1 MGYWDEETGEYE
13 PTDEEIEQC
22 EAEEDTKTSINGQV
36 LHIDFDMENMCQG
49 IVNAVKEQLKSEL
62 YEMVLAEIKADIV
75 KDIKQ
80 TVLTSTGEIVKDL
93 IVDFMNNEKITVGG
107 DCWGN
112 KKAEEYTLMDYAKK
126 CVGEAINDSRFTV
139 VTEITEEKSWNG
151 IVNYRKKSREFKF
164 NEFINSQLGIGNEIQ
179 KYMIQQIGDIK
190 NQVNKDIREL
200 FDKETKNML
209 SESVL
214 SVLMTNDTYKKIQNQ
229 IACIADRTV
238 N

>member
-1 MGYWDEETGEYE
+1 
-13 PTDEEIEQC
+13 
-22 EAEEDTKTSINGQV
+22 
-36 LHIDFDMENMCQG
+36 
-49 IVNAVKEQLKSEL
+49 
-62 YEMVLAEIKADIV
+62 
-75 KDIKQ
+75 
-80 TVLTSTGEIVKDL
+80 
-93 IVDFMNNEKITVGG
+93 MNNEKITVGG

-151 IVNYRKKSREFKF
+151 IFNYRKKSREFKF
-164 NEFINSQLGIGNEIQ
+164 NEFIYSQLGIGNELQ

-200 FDKETKNML
+200 FDKETKNVL

>member
-1 MGYWDEETGEYE
+1 
-13 PTDEEIEQC
+13 
-22 EAEEDTKTSINGQV
+22 
-36 LHIDFDMENMCQG
+36 
-49 IVNAVKEQLKSEL
+49 
-62 YEMVLAEIKADIV
+62 
-75 KDIKQ
+75 
-80 TVLTSTGEIVKDL
+80 
-93 IVDFMNNEKITVGG
+93 
-107 DCWGN
+107 
-112 KKAEEYTLMDYAKK
+112 MDYAKK

-229 IACIADRTV
+229 IVCIADRTV